1 MSLYQP
7 YGGAK
12 RRATKE
18 INQIPSSEM
27 TQVSSKGVASSPEL
41 FHMDRMTCEL
51 DKRPSFQLWILHFT
65 KEFPVFW
72 VTMVSGNQPSFGLFL
87 NFQKV

>member
-1 MSLYQP
+1 MGKTVILCDHDLTDYEAYIQP

-27 TQVSSKGVASSPEL
+27 TQVSSKGSC
-41 FHMDRMTCEL
+41 F
-51 DKRPSFQLWILHFT
+51 
-65 KEFPVFW
+65 
-72 VTMVSGNQPSFGLFL
+72 
-87 NFQKV
+87 